1 MNHVLLIEPDRSL
14 AESITLALASGST
27 KVNWVTGAQDA
38 IAAADKQCP
47 TIVVLELGLPLH
59 NGIEFLYEFRSY
71 NEWANIPVIMFTMQQ
86 ISTPQLLTKL
96 GVVSYLYKPTTPL
109 ARLKQVTQE
118 YVNTLALVT
127 K

>member
-1 MNHVLLIEPDRSL
+1 MNHILLIEPDRSL
-14 AESITLALASGST
+14 AESAMLALTSDTTST
-27 KVNWVTGAQDA
+27 KWVTGAQDA

-47 TIVVLELGLPLH
+47 NLVVLELGLPLH

-71 NEWANIPVIMFTMQQ
+71 DEWATIPVIMFTMQQ
-86 ISTPQLLTKL
+86 ISMPELLTKL

-109 ARLKQVTQE
+109 GRLKQVTYE
-118 YVNTLALVT
+118 YLNAPALVT